1 MKLDLLKT
9 QWVEIVFEGR
19 NKIYGA
25 YQLRKNDK
33 KTTYKS
39 LVIGAIVFTFLV
51 SLPML
56 ANLIP
61 KSTDKDDT
69 LDKKIVTIKL
79 PPKQEKPKDLNL
91 PPPPPPPP
99 KVSDVLNIVED
110 DVELDDELELMD
122 TEANENTSVDYK
134 AIVVEE
140 EEEADAPVFFIVEQM
155 PVFPGGEEALRK
167 YIAQSVKYPAIAQEN
182 GIQGRVF
189 VAFVVNT
196 KGEVTDV
203 KIARG
208 VDPNLDK
215 EAIRVVTNMPKWA
228 PGKQRGKAVKVSY
241 TVPINFVLQ

>member
-1 MKLDLLKT
+1 MEIKKSPKADLETKKAVFMQIGLVVALSLALIAFEWT
-9 QWVEIVFEGR
+9 TTDVALGSMQMTEDVAAEEEI
-19 NKIYGA
+19 
-25 YQLRKNDK
+25 
-33 KTTYKS
+33 
-39 LVIGAIVFTFLV
+39 
-51 SLPML
+51 
-56 ANLIP
+56 IP
-61 KSTDKDDT
+61 ITR
-69 LDKKIVTIKL
+69 
-79 PPKQEKPKDLNL
+79 QEEVK

-215 EAIRVVTNMPKWA
+215 EAIRVVTNMPKWT